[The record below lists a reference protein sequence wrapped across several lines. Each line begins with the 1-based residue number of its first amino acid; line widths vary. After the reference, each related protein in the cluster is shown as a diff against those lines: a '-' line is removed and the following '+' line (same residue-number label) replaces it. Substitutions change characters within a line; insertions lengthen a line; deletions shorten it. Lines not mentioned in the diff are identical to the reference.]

1 MKNNSDPIRKTM
13 IIASCIFFIVM
24 CVMDALIC
32 GRSFSKLNLAACILS
47 ADTLLLLIPSFRQN
61 PAWLWYLSGVAVL
74 SGILSSALQL
84 AVPDVAGMAFR
95 FFLPMTAAVAVTQA
109 DGILRTLDTYKTIR
123 PLFKSS
129 QVMRNIEDRARLQK
143 TLVFYVAMLAAYARL
158 WVLSIVILLALFIL
172 QVLPHKR
179 FVLLPRHKFLQI
191 LAIVNGR
198 LKDNIVMEEGEGKD
212 MAVTYRRTQEYME
225 NNKPYLNPSLSLES
239 LAKDIGTNKVYLSRT
254 INVVSGSN
262 FCQFVNY
269 YRVKYSKE
277 LMRSNPGKKMIE
289 IAMASGFNSVVTFNM
304 AFKLNENLTPSEWLR
319 EYCSVDY

>member
-1 MKNNSDPIRKTM
+1 M
-13 IIASCIFFIVM
+13 IIASCLGLIVM

-32 GRSFSKLNLAACILS
+32 GRIVSKVNLAASLVL
-47 ADTLLLLIPSFRQN
+47 ADTLLLLIPPCRQN
-61 PAWLWYLSGVAVL
+61 PPYIWYLAGAAVL
-74 SGILSSALQL
+74 SSILSSAFQL
-84 AVPDVAGMAFR
+84 AAPDIAGISFR
-95 FFLPMTAAVAVTQA
+95 FFLPMAAAVAVTQVE
-109 DGILRTLDTYKTIR
+109 GILRTLDNYKTIR

-129 QVMRNIEDRARLQK
+129 QVMRSIEDRAHLQR
-143 TLVFYVAMLAAYARL
+143 TLVFYMAMLTTYAGL
-158 WVLSIVILLALFIL
+158 WVVCIVILLALFVL
-172 QVLPHKR
+172 QVLPDKT
-179 FVLLPRHKFLQI
+179 FLLLPRHKFLQI

-225 NNKPYLNPSLSLES
+225 SNKPYLNPSLSLES

-269 YRVKYSKE
+269 YRVQYAKE
-277 LMRSNPGKKMIE
+277 LMRENKDKKMIE
-289 IAMASGFNSVVTFNM
+289 VALASGFNSVVTFNM

-319 EYCSVDY
+319 EYCSVDF